1 MELNVLKDKV
11 IELETTL
18 SELKV
23 EIEKK
28 ENEIKDE
35 KIEKVWKPK
44 RNEKYYT
51 LYSSG
56 AIFTE
61 IWTDS
66 SNDNNRYNLGH
77 CFKTEGEVIKE
88 INKRILLV
96 ELERWALEN
105 NEEVID
111 WSNESHYKHS
121 IYYNHRFNK
130 LEVENVYIN
139 QFFQLPYF
147 TSKKLAQQAIDIFGD
162 RLIELVFKK

>member
-77 CFKTEGEVIKE
+77 CFKTVQ
-88 INKRILLV
+88 L
-96 ELERWALEN
+96 
-105 NEEVID
+105 
-111 WSNESHYKHS
+111 
-121 IYYNHRFNK
+121 NH
-130 LEVENVYIN
+130 
-139 QFFQLPYF
+139 
-147 TSKKLAQQAIDIFGD
+147 
-162 RLIELVFKK
+162 

>member
-105 NEEVID
+105 NEEGID
-111 WSNESHYKHS
+111 WNNNDQAKYY
-121 IYYNHRFNK
+121 IYYNHEQNELDSYYVIR
-130 LEVENVYIN
+130 N
-139 QFFQLPYF
+139 QESQLPYF
-147 TSKKLAQQAIDIFGD
+147 ASKELAEQAIKIFGD
-162 RLIELVFKK
+162 RLKELVFS